1 MVTSQFEN
9 AYMVHTLAE
18 LHHTA
23 SKSGR
28 GSVYMSFCYNP
39 VSSECWRCM
48 RDSVL
53 HLTQSNDKNHT
64 PGKLDV
70 DVLCHTV
77 SPLQSCSQG
86 PDPPMSREAPSCQ
99 MGSACRETHH
109 ARLAGRARKS
119 RTGNED
125 TAPCWNHPSL
135 SHTCSWNCSLSLSK
149 VHPPIYGIYSTCSC
163 VKQDALKN
171 QYWRPICHLLLLHGK
186 SRAHKNGRLE

>member
-39 VSSECWRCM
+39 VSSECLHCM
-48 RDSVL
+48 WDSVL

-64 PGKLDV
+64 PGMLDV

-77 SPLQSCSQG
+77 SPLQPCSPG
-86 PDPPMSREAPSCQ
+86 PDSPMSREAPSCQ
-99 MGSACRETHH
+99 NGISLQGDTPCQARWQSTQKQNRQRGHCTMLESSFTVTH
-109 ARLAGRARKS
+109 LQLKLYFVFI
-119 RTGNED
+119 ED
-125 TAPCWNHPSL
+125 MPTNLWY
-135 SHTCSWNCSLSLSK
+135 
-149 VHPPIYGIYSTCSC
+149 I
-163 VKQDALKN
+163 
-171 QYWRPICHLLLLHGK
+171 
-186 SRAHKNGRLE
+186 